1 MLKKIILLAAVWSLC
16 VFRASAAD
24 SLLNQPPLLYSPDMD
39 QHGAFVASD
48 LLTSPLL
55 RSMFNLSVNDVPP
68 DSVRICL
75 NQQTKCRV
83 VRRDSKV
90 YLVSS
95 NGKARFDDTINS
107 DN

>member
-1 MLKKIILLAAVWSLC
+1 MFKNKLLLFVIGTLCCLKISFADNLLGQSPSL
-16 VFRASAAD
+16 FGSE
-24 SLLNQPPLLYSPDMD
+24 MD

-55 RSMFNLSVNDVPP
+55 RSMFDLSANDVPP

-75 NQQTKCRV
+75 NQQAKCRV

-90 YLVSS
+90 YVVSS
-95 NGKARFDDTINS
+95 NGKSHFDDTINPS
-107 DN
+107 N